1 MQMELK
7 AQIQSLIQ
15 SHRQVAA
22 MAAQMLSVVLVA
34 LVVVHLHQEQPKQ
47 AARLLQLV
55 KVTRAVQAQTMCL
68 VSVV

>member
-15 SHRQVAA
+15 LHQQVAA
-22 MAAQMLSVVLVA
+22 TVAQMLSVVLVV
-34 LVVVHLHQEQPKQ
+34 LVVVHLHQEQPKRVEQ
-47 AARLLQLV
+47 LLQLV

-68 VSVV
+68 V